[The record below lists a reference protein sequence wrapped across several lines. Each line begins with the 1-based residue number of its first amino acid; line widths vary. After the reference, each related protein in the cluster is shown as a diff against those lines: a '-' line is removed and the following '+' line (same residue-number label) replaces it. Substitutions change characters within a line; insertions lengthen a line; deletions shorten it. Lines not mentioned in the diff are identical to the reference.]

1 MEVSVEGGPYEL
13 TVEKCVDS
21 CVSYGFRG
29 AGMELGQQ
37 CCTYAIYSLLN
48 LDGLF
53 LSLTKKTTLGLFNQ
67 GCGNDTNGVQLI
79 DNSHCMMACSGDSTE
94 NCGGPD
100 ALIFYLLDG

>member
-1 MEVSVEGGPYEL
+1 MVSV
-13 TVEKCVDS
+13 
-21 CVSYGFRG
+21 
-29 AGMELGQQ
+29 GQVWSSDNN
-37 CCTYAIYSLLN
+37 AVRDFSL
-48 LDGLF
+48 F
-53 LSLTKKTTLGLFNQ
+53 ESRWFVLTKKTTLGLFNQ